1 MSSGFPFS
9 TDGVTF
15 RARAE
20 LENAIEKL
28 AKGPTV
34 DHTKAAANLIRAAVS
49 GRVLN
54 ADQAQDMKSRLHL

>member
-20 LENAIEKL
+20 LENAIEQL

-34 DHTKAAANLIRAAVS
+34 AHTKAAANLIRAAIS
-49 GRVLN
+49 ARVLN
-54 ADQAQDMKSRLHL
+54 ADQAQEIKTRLHL